1 MQNNV
6 LRFSLFVQTN
16 EGIVA
21 ATATAST
28 TITTATSDVEI
39 TTATAP
45 AAATNTTTTTTTTT
59 KFVNAAHV
67 NIETV
72 SKYVGF
78 IL

>member
-1 MQNNV
+1 MQNNA

-39 TTATAP
+39 TTATT
-45 AAATNTTTTTTTTT
+45 ATT
-59 KFVNAAHV
+59 AHV